1 MKKTLTRGVGIL
13 GGAAVAAVLFGTGSA
28 SAINEYAG
36 LTYEQAA
43 ENISQWGTPKVNSRV
58 GQYLPTNQCIVT
70 GSRMANS
77 LDSSGNNRGAIVLLD
92 LNCNDTMTAGHPGYS
107 VMSPQGKE
115 SKALKDTGTDISNNY
130 AQSVEAGQPSWCEE
144 NGDKCWDYCERSGT
158 CSDEV
163 LEFLGQ

>member
-13 GGAAVAAVLFGTGSA
+13 GSAAVAVVLFGSGSA
-28 SAINEYAG
+28 SAVNEYAG

-43 ENISQWGTPKVNSRV
+43 GYLGGSIKIASRV
-58 GQYLPTNQCIVT
+58 GQYLPTAQCVVT
-70 GSRMANS
+70 GSRAATS
-77 LDSSGNNRGAIVLLD
+77 LDSSGNNRGYTVLVD
-92 LNCNDTMTAGHPGYS
+92 LNCNDPMTAGHGGYS
-107 VMSPQGKE
+107 VASPQGKE
-115 SKALKDTGTDISNNY
+115 SKALKDTGTDISKNY

-163 LEFLGQ
+163 LEFIGQ

>member
-1 MKKTLTRGVGIL
+1 V
-13 GGAAVAAVLFGTGSA
+13 AVVLFGSGLA

-43 ENISQWGTPKVNSRV
+43 SNGATLKVASRV
-58 GQYLPTNQCIVT
+58 GQYLPTDQCLII
-70 GSRMANS
+70 GSRNSIS
-77 LDSSGNNRGAIVLLD
+77 LDSSGQNASAGAVLVD
-92 LNCNDTMTAGHPGYS
+92 LNCNDPMTDGHPGYS
-107 VMSPQGKE
+107 VTSEQGK
-115 SKALKDTGTDISNNY
+115 KAQALKTTGKDISENY
-130 AQSVEAGQPSWCEE
+130 AQSLEAGQPSWCEE

>member
-1 MKKTLTRGVGIL
+1 VKKTLTRGVGIL
-13 GGAAVAAVLFGTGSA
+13 GSAAVAVVLFGSGSA

-43 ENISQWGTPKVNSRV
+43 SSGATLKIASRV
-58 GQYLPTNQCIVT
+58 GQYLPTAQCIVT
-70 GSRMANS
+70 GSRPANS
-77 LDSSGNNRGAIVLLD
+77 LDSSGNNRGYTVLVD
-92 LNCNDTMTAGHPGYS
+92 LNCNDPMTAGHGGYS

-115 SKALKDTGTDISNNY
+115 AKALKDTGTDISNNY

-144 NGDKCWDYCERSGT
+144 NGDKCLDYCERSGT

>member
-1 MKKTLTRGVGIL
+1 VKKTLTRGVGVL
-13 GGAAVAAVLFGTGSA
+13 GSAAVAVVLFGSGSA
-28 SAINEYAG
+28 SAVDEYKG

-43 ENISQWGTPKVNSRV
+43 EYTGGSIKIASRV
-58 GQYLPTNQCIVT
+58 GQYLPTAQCIVT
-70 GSRMANS
+70 GNRVANS
-77 LDSSGNNRGAIVLLD
+77 LDSSGNNRGYTVLVD

-115 SKALKDTGTDISNNY
+115 AKALKDTGTDISNNY

>member
-13 GGAAVAAVLFGTGSA
+13 GGSAVAVVLFGSGSA
-28 SAINEYAG
+28 SAINEYVG

-43 ENISQWGTPKVNSRV
+43 SYGATLKIASRV
-58 GQYLPTNQCIVT
+58 GQYLPTAQCIVT
-70 GSRMANS
+70 GSRTANS
-77 LDSSGNNRGAIVLLD
+77 LDSSGNNIGAGTVLVD

-115 SKALKDTGTDISNNY
+115 AKALKDTGTDISNNY

-144 NGDKCWDYCERSGT
+144 NGDKCLDYCERSGT